1 MLFAT
6 FTPMQHRNK
15 LITGALVITGFVAL
29 FAFEDKVNR
38 STDDSPFFSP
48 GINQKIQDAFLDV
61 WQHYSSLH
69 RYGFEV
75 IQKQLGS
82 STMEARPVIDFSQVF
97 GNKRGYRLNVAEK
110 VLDSGELDV
119 ADLPKEVLRGW
130 FAHELGHM
138 VDYEKH
144 SNLEMI
150 GFGIKYLV
158 SDKFKREREHE
169 ADSIAIRHG
178 FKQEIIAAKKYILE
192 NDFIS
197 PTYQNQIK
205 KYYMSI
211 QGAELCPEERKQA
224 LPKLEL

>member
-1 MLFAT
+1 MFFAT
-6 FTPMQHRNK
+6 FTLMQHRNK
-15 LITGALVITGFVAL
+15 ILAGALVIAGFVAL
-29 FAFEDKVNR
+29 FAFEDKAIR
-38 STDDSPFFSP
+38 SKDNSPFFSP
-48 GINQKIQDAFLDV
+48 GINQKMQEAFLDV
-61 WQHYSSLH
+61 WQHYTSLH

-75 IQKQLGS
+75 IQKELGS
-82 STMEARPVIDFSQVF
+82 STMEARPVIDLSQVF
-97 GNKRGYRLNVAEK
+97 GTKRGYRLNVAEK
-110 VLDSGELDV
+110 VMDSGDLDV
-119 ADLPKEVLRGW
+119 GDLPYDVLRGW
-130 FAHELGHM
+130 FAHELGHI
-138 VDYEKH
+138 VDYENH
-144 SNLEMI
+144 TNLGMI

-178 FKQEIIAAKKYILE
+178 FKQDIIAAKKYILE

-211 QGAELCPEERKQA
+211 SGAELCPEERKQA